1 MTREA
6 HKFIDAKIYYKKQAE
21 ETRDDFKTPRKKQEN
36 DTMKKTKKTP
46 VYDDL
51 PPTKKQPPDW
61 MNPKFIKKAL
71 DQGLLTTA
79 AVREIVEQ
87 LPYTF
92 EIPKFE
98 RKVRTWEQ
106 GLSYAKDSVEFLEKL
121 AAWYGGPK
129 VKALLDDAR
138 RELRERLEALAEIQ
152 RKGNGKEKTT

>member
-6 HKFIDAKIYYKKQAE
+6 HKFIDAKIYYKKPAE
-21 ETRDDFKTPRKKQEN
+21 EKTSADAKPRKKQEN

-51 PPTKKQPPDW
+51 PPIETPPAKKQPPDW

-79 AVREIVEQ
+79 AAREIVEQ

-121 AAWYGGPK
+121 AA
-129 VKALLDDAR
+129 
-138 RELRERLEALAEIQ
+138 
-152 RKGNGKEKTT
+152 